1 MANLHN
7 KQPCDAMSMLSRT
20 MLLDLQANT
29 KTCKDVPAWYK
40 GQESGWA
47 GKWVQRS
54 HVTREHG
61 WGNEKR
67 SESLKV
73 TFFSLTSFSSVAEW
87 HHLSIE
93 SDQPRAMTW
102 LFLFVHLPS
111 IHFSTSSGLR
121 DFCGLTIII
130 PNAGSRRQWS
140 TFLTTKKVL
149 RYDACAV
156 KSDLCYTQGVLESAW
171 ERPLGEHFLTG
182 FTFVTF
188 TQASSH
194 AVT

>member
-1 MANLHN
+1 MRCHV
-7 KQPCDAMSMLSRT
+7 DAVKNDAARSSS
-20 MLLDLQANT
+20 
-29 KTCKDVPAWYK
+29 KYK
-40 GQESGWA
+40 NMQRCSGV
-47 GKWVQRS
+47 VQRS
-54 HVTREHG
+54 RVWLGRQVGTEVTCNEGTRMRKRETFRKSE
-61 WGNEKR
+61 GN
-67 SESLKV
+67 L
-73 TFFSLTSFSSVAEW
+73 FSLTSFSIVAEW